1 MKSSPWPQKLSSVR
15 LKGSQKPR
23 SGFCSSASA
32 ISSFCA
38 APMVTAARVV
48 CTGVTEGAYDTT
60 IACVRASIATKEAKW
75 LRAFAQNNLV
85 VAIRRARG
93 RQV

>member
-48 CTGVTEGAYDTT
+48 CTGVTEGAYE
-60 IACVRASIATKEAKW
+60 IACVRASSIATKEAKVAEG
-75 LRAFAQNNLV
+75 LRTK
-85 VAIRRARG
+85 
-93 RQV
+93 

>member
-48 CTGVTEGAYDTT
+48 CTGVTEGAYDCWLATK
-60 IACVRASIATKEAKW
+60 RAIIATKRANALSQDL
-75 LRAFAQNNLV
+75 LRK
-85 VAIRRARG
+85 
-93 RQV
+93 

>member
-1 MKSSPWPQKLSSVR
+1 
-15 LKGSQKPR
+15 
-23 SGFCSSASA
+23 
-32 ISSFCA
+32 
-38 APMVTAARVV
+38 MVTAARVV

>member
-48 CTGVTEGAYDTT
+48 CTGVTEGAYDTEV
-60 IACVRASIATKEAKW
+60 AKRASIFATKRANALSQDL
-75 LRAFAQNNLV
+75 LRK
-85 VAIRRARG
+85 
-93 RQV
+93 

>member
-48 CTGVTEGAYDTT
+48 CTGVTEGAYDT
-60 IACVRASIATKEAKW
+60 
-75 LRAFAQNNLV
+75 LHV
-85 VAIRRARG
+85 VKSESMS
-93 RQV
+93 

>member
-60 IACVRASIATKEAKW
+60 RA
-75 LRAFAQNNLV
+75 
-85 VAIRRARG
+85 
-93 RQV
+93 

>member
-48 CTGVTEGAYDTT
+48 CTGVTEGAYE
-60 IACVRASIATKEAKW
+60 AVRVVRVSIATKSEG
-75 LRAFAQNNLV
+75 L
-85 VAIRRARG
+85 
-93 RQV
+93 